1 MTRPERLSAQDSTYL
16 YVESGH
22 APMHVGIL
30 AIVDRLAATPE
41 EIEEYAGAR
50 LGQIP
55 RLRKRV
61 VHVPAELARPVLAD
75 DPGFDLAHHVHVVR
89 NPVAY
94 DRERALGFVAEL
106 MSRPM
111 PRDRPLWG
119 AWLFNMEEQQTG
131 AILLVHHCLADGAA
145 GLGLMA
151 HLLSLSPDE
160 DVTDVHAEPAPA
172 AEPLPAHVGLL
183 LGALGDAARDGTRGA
198 RAAVSTLRRAAR
210 PSAIGRMLRET
221 QPDDL
226 LGVAGGLL
234 RGVTRARGSSSLRAP
249 VTDQRRFLT
258 ASVSLDDVK
267 RIKRHHDCTVNDV
280 ILACVTG
287 GMRRLLEV
295 RGDPL
300 EDHTVTASVPVN
312 LRLADD
318 GDDSRHNAVSNIVIG
333 LPVDREDPGDRLD
346 VIARRM
352 TELKESS
359 QVSGMQQLMHLA
371 ELAPAGVLRA
381 VSRTAGANPPADV
394 LVTNLAGPPVPVYL
408 MGSQVRETL
417 PLAPI
422 LGTTTLSVAVM
433 SYTGE
438 VYFCIATDPSVI
450 SEVDVFVEAVGAEVD
465 LLLKELP

>member
-30 AIVDRLAATPE
+30 AIVDRLGATPE
-41 EIEEYAGAR
+41 EIQEYAGAR

-75 DPGFDLAHHVHVVR
+75 DPAFDVAQHVHVVK

-94 DRERALGFVAEL
+94 DRQRALGFVAEL

-119 AWLFNMEEQQTG
+119 AWLFDMEEQQTG
-131 AILLVHHCLADGAA
+131 AILLVHHCLSDGVA

-160 DVTDVHAEPAPA
+160 EVPDAQSEPAPA
-172 AEPLPAHVGLL
+172 AERLPAYGDLF
-183 LGALGDAARDGTRGA
+183 LGALGDAARDGTREA
-198 RAAVSTLRRAAR
+198 RAAVSTLLHTAR
-210 PSAIGRMLRET
+210 PSAISRMLRET
-221 QPDDL
+221 RPDDL

-258 ASVSLDDVK
+258 ASVPLEDVK
-267 RIKRHHDCTVNDV
+267 KIKRHHDCTVNDV
-280 ILACVTG
+280 VLACVTG
-287 GMRRLLEV
+287 GIRRLLEV

-312 LRLADD
+312 LRRPDD
-318 GDDSRHNAVSNIVIG
+318 GDDSRPNAVSNIVIG
-333 LPVDREDPGDRLD
+333 LPVDREEPGDRLD
-346 VIARRM
+346 VIASRM
-352 TELKESS
+352 TELKGSS
-359 QVSGMQQLMHLA
+359 QASRMQQLMHLA
-371 ELAPAGVLRA
+371 DLAPASFLRV
-381 VSRTAGANPPADV
+381 VSRTVGANPPADV
-394 LVTNLAGPPVPVYL
+394 LVTNLAGPPMPVYL
-408 MGSQVRETL
+408 MGSQVREIM

-422 LGTTTLSVAVM
+422 LGTTALSVAVM
-433 SYTGE
+433 SYIE
-438 VYFCIATDPSVI
+438 DVHFCIATDPSII
-450 SEVDVFVEAVGAEVD
+450 SEVDVFVEGVRAEFD
-465 LLLKELP
+465 FLLKELP

>member
-61 VHVPAELARPVLAD
+61 VHVPGELARPVLAE
-75 DPGFDLAHHVHVVR
+75 DPAFDVAQHVHVVK

-94 DRERALGFVAEL
+94 DRQRAMAFVAEL

-119 AWLFNMEEQQTG
+119 AWLFDLEEQQTG
-131 AILLVHHCLADGAA
+131 AILLVHHCLSDGVA

-160 DVTDVHAEPAPA
+160 EATDVPAEPAPT

-183 LGALGDAARDGTRGA
+183 AGALGDAARDGTREA
-198 RAAVSTLRRAAR
+198 LAVASTLLRAAR
-210 PSAIGRMLRET
+210 PSAINRMLRET
-221 QPDDL
+221 RPDDL

-234 RGVTRARGSSSLRAP
+234 RGVTRARGTSSLRAP
-249 VTDQRRFLT
+249 VTGQRRFLT
-258 ASVSLDDVK
+258 TSVSLDDIK

-280 ILACVTG
+280 VLACVTG
-287 GMRRLLEV
+287 GLRRLLEV

-312 LRLADD
+312 LRRPED
-318 GDDSRHNAVSNIVIG
+318 GDDTRLNAVSNIVIA
-333 LPVDREDPGDRLD
+333 LPVDREGPGDRLD
-346 VIARRM
+346 VIAGRM
-352 TELKESS
+352 TELKGSS
-359 QVSGMQQLMHLA
+359 QASHMQQLMHLA
-371 ELAPAGVLRA
+371 DLAPGAFLRA
-381 VSRTAGANPPADV
+381 VSRTVGANPPADV
-394 LVTNLAGPPVPVYL
+394 LVTNLAGPPMPVYL
-408 MGSQVRETL
+408 MGSQVREIM

-422 LGTTTLSVAVM
+422 LGTTALSVAVM

-438 VYFCIATDPSVI
+438 MHFCIATDPSVI
-450 SEVDVFVEAVGAEVD
+450 GEVDVFVEGVGAEVGF
-465 LLLKELP
+465 LLEELP